1 MIANSVFPILHSFG
15 AIRTGSG
22 LLKSQPMAGT
32 LHKFFALNTAE
43 KAMLFKAW
51 VLLGYTRAA
60 ILTVSFKRLAAP
72 LEHHRDTIAPALVT
86 GQQRHHASRIGYLV
100 SAAAHY
106 TPWQSLCLTQV
117 LVTQRLLAKRGIP
130 GQFYLG
136 VRRGCELT
144 DDHTGLSAHAW
155 LQCGDQIVNGAAGHE
170 RFTVVSTFRWGA
182 AHD

>member
-1 MIANSVFPILHSFG
+1 
-15 AIRTGSG
+15 
-22 LLKSQPMAGT
+22 MARKAQ
-32 LHKFFALNTAE
+32 KFFALKTAE
-43 KAMLFKAW
+43 KAILLKAW
-51 VLLGYTRAA
+51 FLLGYTRAA
-60 ILTVSFKRLAAP
+60 ILTLSFKRLAAS
-72 LEHHRDTIAPALVT
+72 LEHHRDLVKPAAVT
-86 GQQRHHASRIGYLV
+86 LQQVHQAIRLGYLV

-144 DDHTGLSAHAW
+144 DDPTGLSAHAW

-170 RFTVVSTFRWGA
+170 RFTKVSTFSWGRPEYEA